1 MAKRRPYETLAA
13 NVQRLA
19 HLQGLS
25 LDAVASA
32 AGITL
37 ERLQAI
43 FAGTFDPDLELVDR
57 LAQAVGV
64 TASELITEPE
74 FN

>member
-25 LDAVASA
+25 LDAV
-32 AGITL
+32 
-37 ERLQAI
+37 
-43 FAGTFDPDLELVDR
+43 AGTFDPDLELVDR